1 MPTIAVHGVPA
12 RLKSPDIEGLVRD
25 VAEILARTGKAPAP
39 EEIIEEVLHRA
50 ACRSS
55 VMAGDTLSEDEIRTL
70 LERGRQLESD
80 QTCPHARPTRVKF
93 TLADLEKA
101 FHRR

>member
-1 MPTIAVHGVPA
+1 MNRGAAVASGDLLLFLHVDTALPEQVDD
-12 RLKSPDIEGLVRD
+12 LL
-25 VAEILARTGKAPAP
+25 AEL
-39 EEIIEEVLHRA
+39 LHSA

-55 VMAGDTLSEDEIRTL
+55 IMAGDALTEDEIRVL
-70 LERGRQLESD
+70 LARARELETD

-93 TLADLEKA
+93 DLSDLEKA